1 MLIYNAFKFHK
12 LSPELH
18 WTAGGY
24 IWPADRTL
32 EFFEDDITNAPRA
45 GGRMPFGASSPPVR
59 GNFGP
64 TPNDQEFDAIRSRV
78 EASGAR
84 SLVDANITV
93 LSDWS
98 NLNVPP
104 VIGRQRVYFV
114 SNGELEKLVLNA
126 LVVIYVP

>member
-1 MLIYNAFKFHK
+1 MLVYNAFKLHK

-32 EFFEDDITNAPRA
+32 EDFGDDIA
-45 GGRMPFGASSPPVR
+45 G
-59 GNFGP
+59 NNNNNNNN
-64 TPNDQEFDAIRSRV
+64 PNPYNSQDFDAIRSRV
-78 EASGAR
+78 EASGAVT
-84 SLVDANITV
+84 LLKANITV

-104 VIGRQRVYFV
+104 VKGEQRVYFV

>member
-1 MLIYNAFKFHK
+1 MKGVDLLTYNAFKLHK

-32 EFFEDDITNAPRA
+32 EDFGDEFAPGANAHHPA
-45 GGRMPFGASSPPVR
+45 MIHS
-59 GNFGP
+59 N
-64 TPNDQEFDAIRSRV
+64 QEPDAIRSRV
-78 EASGAR
+78 EASGAV
-84 SLVDANITV
+84 SLSKANVTV

-98 NLNVPP
+98 TMNIAP
-104 VIGRQRVYFV
+104 VKGEHRVYFV
-114 SNGELEKLVLNA
+114 SNGELEKLVLNV

>member
-1 MLIYNAFKFHK
+1 MKGVDLLVYNAFKLHK

-32 EFFEDDITNAPRA
+32 EDFGDDI
-45 GGRMPFGASSPPVR
+45 
-59 GNFGP
+59 
-64 TPNDQEFDAIRSRV
+64 PNSNPIGQEFDAIRSRV
-78 EASGAR
+78 EASGAV
-84 SLVDANITV
+84 SLLKANITV

-98 NLNVPP
+98 TLNVAP
-104 VIGRQRVYFV
+104 VKGEQRVYFV
-114 SNGELEKLVLNA
+114 SNGELEKLVLNV

>member
-1 MLIYNAFKFHK
+1 MLVYNAFKLHK

-24 IWPADRTL
+24 VWPAERTL
-32 EFFEDDITNAPRA
+32 EDFGDDIAANY
-45 GGRMPFGASSPPVR
+45 
-59 GNFGP
+59 N
-64 TPNDQEFDAIRSRV
+64 NHNNQEFDAIRSRV
-78 EASGAR
+78 EASGAV
-84 SLVDANITV
+84 SLQKANITV

-104 VIGRQRVYFV
+104 VKGEQRVYFV
-114 SNGELEKLVLNA
+114 SNGELEKLVLNV

>member
-1 MLIYNAFKFHK
+1 MLIYNAFKLHK

-32 EFFEDDITNAPRA
+32 EEFGNDI
-45 GGRMPFGASSPPVR
+45 
-59 GNFGP
+59 
-64 TPNDQEFDAIRSRV
+64 PNSNPYNQQFDAIRSRV
-78 EASGAR
+78 EASGAV
-84 SLVDANITV
+84 SLQKANITI

-98 NLNVPP
+98 NLNVAP
-104 VIGRQRVYFV
+104 VKGEQRVYFV
-114 SNGELEKLVLNA
+114 SNGELEKLVVNA

>member
-1 MLIYNAFKFHK
+1 MLIYNAFKLHK

-32 EFFEDDITNAPRA
+32 ED
-45 GGRMPFGASSPPVR
+45 FGDEIGANPSHNNQHP
-59 GNFGP
+59 
-64 TPNDQEFDAIRSRV
+64 DAMRSRV
-78 EASGAR
+78 EASGAV
-84 SLVDANITV
+84 SLLKANVTV

-98 NLNVPP
+98 TLNVPP
-104 VIGRQRVYFV
+104 VKGEHRVYFV
-114 SNGELEKLVLNA
+114 SNGELEKLVVNA

>member
-1 MLIYNAFKFHK
+1 MLVYNAFKLHK

-32 EFFEDDITNAPRA
+32 EDFGDEIVGGAANPTNHP
-45 GGRMPFGASSPPVR
+45 MVR
-59 GNFGP
+59 N
-64 TPNDQEFDAIRSRV
+64 QEYDPIRSRV
-78 EASGAR
+78 EASGAVTL
-84 SLVDANITV
+84 SKANITV
-93 LSDWS
+93 LSDWTT
-98 NLNVPP
+98 LNVAP
-104 VIGRQRVYFV
+104 VKGEQRVYFV

>member
-1 MLIYNAFKFHK
+1 
-12 LSPELH
+12 
-18 WTAGGY
+18 
-24 IWPADRTL
+24 
-32 EFFEDDITNAPRA
+32 
-45 GGRMPFGASSPPVR
+45 MPFGASSPPVR

>member
-1 MLIYNAFKFHK
+1 MKGVDLLVYNAFKLHK

-32 EFFEDDITNAPRA
+32 EDFGDDIA
-45 GGRMPFGASSPPVR
+45 G
-59 GNFGP
+59 NNNNNNN
-64 TPNDQEFDAIRSRV
+64 PNPYNSQDFDAIRSRV
-78 EASGAR
+78 EASGAVT
-84 SLVDANITV
+84 LLKANITV

-98 NLNVPP
+98 NLNVAP
-104 VIGRQRVYFV
+104 VKGEQRVYFV

>member
-1 MLIYNAFKFHK
+1 MLIYNAFKLHK

-32 EFFEDDITNAPRA
+32 EDFADDIGNNHNIPNHNNNGP
-45 GGRMPFGASSPPVR
+45 GGVG
-59 GNFGP
+59 
-64 TPNDQEFDAIRSRV
+64 QEFDGIRSRV
-78 EASGAR
+78 EASGAV
-84 SLVDANITV
+84 SLLKANITV

-98 NLNVPP
+98 NLNVVP
-104 VIGRQRVYFV
+104 VKGEQRVYFV
-114 SNGELEKLVLNA
+114 SNGELEKLVLNV

>member
-1 MLIYNAFKFHK
+1 LKGVDLLVYNAFKLHK

-32 EFFEDDITNAPRA
+32 EDFGGDDIAAAN
-45 GGRMPFGASSPPVR
+45 S
-59 GNFGP
+59 NL
-64 TPNDQEFDAIRSRV
+64 NKNQEFDAIRSRV
-78 EASGAR
+78 EASGGV
-84 SLVDANITV
+84 SLLKANITV

-98 NLNVPP
+98 TLNVAP
-104 VIGRQRVYFV
+104 VKGEQRVYFV
-114 SNGELEKLVLNA
+114 SNGELEKLVLNV